1 MKFGELIDQTIVEFR
16 LSAKELA
23 KAAGMTEGALSE
35 FRKGKRAINSDTL
48 ENLLA
53 ALPEQAHQ
61 YLFCNYFVSDK
72 DDKAIGMLLYA
83 VSLKMQG
90 VPELR
95 LTA

>member
-1 MKFGELIDQTIVEFR
+1 MKFCELIDKTIVEFR

-23 KAAGMTEGALSE
+23 QTAGMTEAALSE
-35 FRKGKRAINSDTL
+35 FRNGKRAIKSDTL
-48 ENLLA
+48 EKLIA
-53 ALPEQAHQ
+53 ALPDQAHQ
-61 YLFCNYFVSDK
+61 YLFCNYFISDK

-83 VSLKMQG
+83 VSMKMQG